1 MKKAIG
7 ILELNGKYV
16 GVAGLAAKEVTDK
29 ESYIRRFGLS
39 FEKDIQWHAISSLL
53 DRLARSPMFKAVLIT
68 TRRITFKLELIF
80 QKRLRESLSGLRE
93 IIKIRFTISSRLKMM
108 QIAIFTIGIFAGLLG
123 SMLGVGGGFLIVP
136 LLVLILDIPMHLA
149 VGISITSVVM
159 TSVSSSI
166 IYAKKGLVDFKLGIF
181 LEMAT
186 TTGALVGS
194 YTALLL
200 PEYILEIIFGVV
212 LIYASLK
219 MVFSK
224 KESKEKKTL
233 ESLSHKRLVLGL
245 GGSFIAG
252 IASGMLGIGGGTLK
266 VPILVLILGIATRT
280 AIATS
285 TFMIGLTASVA
296 SLTYQAH
303 GLIDPIQVA
312 FIILGIF
319 IGVRIGSHIAMK
331 IKSLTLKRMFGV
343 ILFLFALRMLLKGLG
358 VNI

>member
-1 MKKAIG
+1 MIP
-7 ILELNGKYV
+7 V
-16 GVAGLAAKEVTDK
+16 
-29 ESYIRRFGLS
+29 
-39 FEKDIQWHAISSLL
+39 
-53 DRLARSPMFKAVLIT
+53 
-68 TRRITFKLELIF
+68 
-80 QKRLRESLSGLRE
+80 
-93 IIKIRFTISSRLKMM
+93 
-108 QIAIFTIGIFAGLLG
+108 AIFIVGIFAGFLG

-136 LLVLILDIPMHLA
+136 LLVLILNIPMHLA
-149 VGISITSVVM
+149 VGISLTSVVM

-166 IYAKKGLVDFKLGIF
+166 IYAKKKLVDFKLGLF
-181 LEMAT
+181 LETAT

-219 MVFSK
+219 MIFSK
-224 KESKEKKTL
+224 KGSEENKTL
-233 ESLSHKRLVLGL
+233 ESLSHKRLLLGL

-252 IASGMLGIGGGTLK
+252 MASGMLGIGGGTLK
-266 VPILVLILGIATRT
+266 VPILVLILGIATKT

-296 SLTYQAH
+296 SFTYQAH

-319 IGVRIGSHIAMK
+319 IGVRIGSHIAMR
-331 IKSLTLKRMFGV
+331 IKSLTLKKMFGI
-343 ILFLFALRMLLKGLG
+343 ILFFFALRMLLKGLG